1 MNDDISSRYP
11 HSNHSKR
18 EKPKDH
24 LELNPDE
31 YKYIV
36 GVKYTKAAIQ
46 GYFYTNIEKLH
57 QCSKIIIKTVSGLE
71 SGIICSTP
79 QLISE
84 VGIQNSEIS
93 GAVEREQTM
102 SDKNIINHIH
112 TQKEPE
118 EMEYCRQR
126 IRSREMKMKLVCIE
140 HLFSGEKIIFY
151 FIADGRVD
159 FRELVK
165 DLARRYR
172 TRIEMR
178 QIGVRD
184 EAKMLSDYEHCGR
197 ELCCRTFI
205 NDLEPV
211 TMRMAKMQ
219 KTTLDPS
226 KISGHCGRLMCC
238 LRFEDDVYKS
248 HKSQLPRK
256 GDRVATKDFSGC
268 VMNTHILSKDIQICC
283 DDGSVET
290 INLKDVIDHELN
302 QKKHRSKSA
311 ENSSEDDGNSPD
323 PEEPCCKCHCA
334 NAADSD
340 SDSDSDYNDQ
350 EDTPENSINEQ

>member
-1 MNDDISSRYP
+1 MNNEGNNRYP
-11 HSNHSKR
+11 HSNHGKR

-36 GVKYTKAAIQ
+36 GIKYTKAALQ
-46 GYFYTNIEKLH
+46 GYFYTNIEKIH
-57 QCSKIIIKTVSGLE
+57 QCSKVIIKTISGLE
-71 SGIICSTP
+71 SGVVCIAP
-79 QLISE
+79 QLIAEANIKNSE
-84 VGIQNSEIS
+84 VS
-93 GAVEREQTM
+93 GTLEREQTM

-256 GDRVATKDFSGC
+256 GDRVSTEEFSGC
-268 VMNTHILSKDIQICC
+268 VINTQILSKDILICC

-290 INLKDVIDHELN
+290 INLDDVISHEHN
-302 QKKHRSKSA
+302 QRKPRQKSSDNSRRDGDTSRNSQESDCNCRCRNQPEDNDA
-311 ENSSEDDGNSPD
+311 EDNDSED
-323 PEEPCCKCHCA
+323 
-334 NAADSD
+334 
-340 SDSDSDYNDQ
+340 ND
-350 EDTPENSINEQ
+350 EKE

>member
-1 MNDDISSRYP
+1 MSNDNNNN
-11 HSNHSKR
+11 SNKRPVSGRIKR

-24 LELNPDE
+24 MNLNPDDF
-31 YKYIV
+31 KYIA
-36 GVKYTKAAIQ
+36 GVKHTKAVTQ
-46 GYFYTNIEKLH
+46 NYFYTNVEKLR
-57 QCSKIIIKTVSGLE
+57 QCSRVIVKTTSGLE
-71 SGIICSTP
+71 SGVICIKP
-79 QLISE
+79 EAISE
-84 VGIQNSEIS
+84 TDITPENVAGII
-93 GAVEREQTM
+93 EREITF
-102 SDKNIINHIH
+102 SDKNIINHIR

-126 IRSREMKMKLVCIE
+126 IKSRGMKMKLVSIE

-238 LRFEDDVYKS
+238 LRFEDDVYKA

-256 GDRVATKDFSGC
+256 GDKVRTSEFSGC
-268 VMNTHILSKDIQICC
+268 VLNTQILSKDIQICC
-283 DDGSVET
+283 NDGSVET
-290 INLKDVIDHELN
+290 INLDDIIAHEHAP
-302 QKKHRSKSA
+302 KKPRKQTGKNS
-311 ENSSEDDGNSPD
+311 ENSQEKEEECNCPHYTDNDSE
-323 PEEPCCKCHCA
+323 EEESTTLE
-334 NAADSD
+334 DSSSSD
-340 SDSDSDYNDQ
+340 STQ
-350 EDTPENSINEQ
+350 

>member
-1 MNDDISSRYP
+1 MSYEEDNKNRGSSRI
-11 HSNHSKR
+11 KR

-24 LELNPDE
+24 LDLNPED

-36 GVKYTKAAIQ
+36 GIKYTKANVQ
-46 GYFYTNIEKLH
+46 SYFYSNIEKLR
-57 QCSKIIIKTVSGLE
+57 QCSKVLVKTPSGLE
-71 SGIICSTP
+71 FGTVCIKAAALNPAEVNSNEIIGY
-79 QLISE
+79 I
-84 VGIQNSEIS
+84 
-93 GAVEREQTM
+93 EREATM
-102 SDKNIINHIH
+102 SDKNILNHIK

-118 EMEYCRQR
+118 EMEYCKQR
-126 IRSREMKMKLVCIE
+126 IKSREMKMKLVSIE
-140 HLFSGEKIIFY
+140 HIFSGEKIIFY

-205 NDLEPV
+205 HDLEPV

-238 LRFEDDVYKS
+238 LRFEDEVYKD
-248 HKSQLPRK
+248 HKSILPRK
-256 GDRVATKDFSGC
+256 GDKVSTAELTGTVISSQ
-268 VMNTHILSKDIQICC
+268 ILSKNIHIYCE
-283 DDGSVET
+283 DGSVET
-290 INLKDVIDHELN
+290 INFEDIISHKPA
-302 QKKHRSKSA
+302 SKLQRPKTCINSRENNSNNPNENNEPQDDSA
-311 ENSSEDDGNSPD
+311 RTHTDIESTTKPDCNSDKE
-323 PEEPCCKCHCA
+323 
-334 NAADSD
+334 
-340 SDSDSDYNDQ
+340 
-350 EDTPENSINEQ
+350 

>member
-1 MNDDISSRYP
+1 MSYEEDNNKRSSSRI
-11 HSNHSKR
+11 KR

-24 LELNPDE
+24 LELNPAD
-31 YKYIV
+31 YKNIV
-36 GVKYTKAAIQ
+36 GVKYTKANITS
-46 GYFYTNIEKLH
+46 YFYSNIEKLR
-57 QCSKIIIKTVSGLE
+57 QCSKVIVKTPSGHEFGTVCIKAE
-71 SGIICSTP
+71 AINAAEIKP
-79 QLISE
+79 EELI
-84 VGIQNSEIS
+84 GYI
-93 GAVEREQTM
+93 EREATM
-102 SDKNIINHIH
+102 SDKNIINHIK

-118 EMEYCRQR
+118 EMEYCKQR
-126 IRSREMKMKLVCIE
+126 IKSREMKMKLVSIE
-140 HLFSGEKIIFY
+140 HIFSGEKIIFY

-205 NDLEPV
+205 HDLEPV

-238 LRFEDDVYKS
+238 LRFEDEVYKN
-248 HKSQLPRK
+248 HKNILPRK
-256 GDRVATKDFSGC
+256 GDKVTTAELAGTVISSQ
-268 VMNTHILSKDIQICC
+268 ILSKNVQIYCE
-283 DDGSVET
+283 DGSVET
-290 INLKDVIDHELN
+290 INFDDITSHEPA
-302 QKKHRSKSA
+302 SKSQRPKPCMNNRENAKKSSAGSNKNPGDSA
-311 ENSSEDDGNSPD
+311 EVSTNTNS
-323 PEEPCCKCHCA
+323 
-334 NAADSD
+334 
-340 SDSDSDYNDQ
+340 
-350 EDTPENSINEQ
+350 TPKPKDNTEKE